1 MVKYNSQ
8 VYFHLIRT
16 KQSFPPHQLIK
27 SNFVADRNDTGQ
39 PQRKNEHWMFEHFP
53 KHLNRLII
61 YNMILYQFQYQQKPL
76 DGVYLLKIGYLSTRR
91 VGEYLTMEWSAW
103 SIEKMTNWWP
113 VLTSRSLEPNPNR
126 SKMTRSEWSSMTRW
140 VSHLSCE
147 TVITPKSSQRVQTA
161 AILPWLTS

>member
-27 SNFVADRNDTGQ
+27 SNFVADRNDIGQ

-76 DGVYLLKIGYLSTRR
+76 DGVYLLKSDYLSTR
-91 VGEYLTMEWSAW
+91 GWA
-103 SIEKMTNWWP
+103 N
-113 VLTSRSLEPNPNR
+113 
-126 SKMTRSEWSSMTRW
+126 
-140 VSHLSCE
+140 
-147 TVITPKSSQRVQTA
+147 
-161 AILPWLTS
+161 ILPWSEVHGALRKWQTDGQYWPVDLLSQTRIDLKWPDQNGHQWPDGCLTYLVKQ